1 MTNIPHF
8 IFIVI
13 YLLFATL
20 AFAEFGDNERKPF
33 YLDVDFNDDE
43 SKQFLSVRAAEEQQL
58 AVLAGVSRPLFG
70 EDLGPLFEPEEQATT
85 KLFIGSIQGSP
96 IKDIPVETYK
106 EQARLMEANRANG
119 ILSDDIS
126 IREPPRPDQQANIT
140 TSTDDDNADTT
151 MAKRTPQAPLTTFPP
166 PPEPQVNPIQA
177 ALDSQAAM
185 LGQETSKE
193 AQHVAAQLAARQ
205 PPVPDL
211 PSTSGLDPLTE
222 AAATGMVGG
231 IDGNNSSNNNT
242 ATVRPL
248 QIDPNND
255 VIAKL
260 ANPQIGEDTPTT
272 GGGGGGGATQH
283 QQEPQLVTTN
293 TIPPPTTTQD
303 NNNSNSNTAE
313 ASKQAREAAAFIL
326 ALERDRE
333 LDRPLDATVTRR
345 MLRDSEYI
353 YDNDEDGYPEPQLF
367 TRDRPNAR
375 PLTIWT
381 PDDPLPRDVLNKRPA
396 EVWLYSLLAADFGGV
411 ELLPH
416 FLEHYARLG
425 VKTERMLF
433 IVNYNPKTASSS
445 DQNSSSSPLQKL
457 TAILDAWGADYRV
470 WLGQY
475 SADAHLKYKLEVL
488 QRVPVRD
495 WIIITDSDE
504 FHDYGGMTA
513 PQFLEICTRR
523 GYNWVKGYFVD
534 RVAEDGRLTQIQAS
548 PAIWLQYPFKCD
560 VARRLAH
567 GDPSKITAF
576 RGFLRSGVGNH
587 GIIPPEVAEEYFG
600 PAAPG
605 EESPRYGLCGAED
618 LFPLT
623 PYSKYWMFYK
633 GEDVTGN
640 SFLWAPK
647 EAEFKVCM
655 HHHHHY
661 YYHYHYYFG
670 CWLSTPFS
678 FSLCSYVFHRPN

>member
-1 MTNIPHF
+1 MKIPHF
-8 IFIVI
+8 IFLVI
-13 YLLFATL
+13 CLLFATL
-20 AFAEFGDNERKPF
+20 AFAEFGENEHKSF
-33 YLDVDFNDDE
+33 SLDVDFDDDE
-43 SKQFLSVRAAEEQQL
+43 AKQFLSVRAAEEQQL

-70 EDLGPLFEPEEQATT
+70 EDFGPLFEPEEHGPT

-96 IKDIPVETYK
+96 IKDIPVETHE
-106 EQARLMEANRANG
+106 EQARQMEANRTNG
-119 ILSDDIS
+119 IVSEDIS
-126 IREPPRPDQQANIT
+126 IREPPRPDQQANT
-140 TSTDDDNADTT
+140 TTEDADNTDTT

-166 PPEPQVNPIQA
+166 PPEPEVNPIQA

-185 LGQETSKE
+185 LGQKTSKE

-205 PPVPDL
+205 RPVPDL
-211 PSTSGLDPLTE
+211 PTSSGLDPLTE
-222 AAATGMVGG
+222 SAAATGMAGVM
-231 IDGNNSSNNNT
+231 DGMNT
-242 ATVRPL
+242 TTTTVRPL
-248 QIDPNND
+248 QIDPNNE

-260 ANPQIGEDTPTT
+260 ANPQIGEDQPITTATTTT
-272 GGGGGGGATQH
+272 GEGEGATQQ
-283 QQEPQLVTTN
+283 QQEPQLVTTTTT
-293 TIPPPTTTQD
+293 TIPTTTTTPTPTTPQD
-303 NNNSNSNTAE
+303 SNMAE
-313 ASKQAREAAAFIL
+313 VNKQAREAAAFIL

-345 MLRDSEYI
+345 MLRDSEHI
-353 YDNDEDGYPEPQLF
+353 YDNDEDEYPEPQLF
-367 TRDRPNAR
+367 IRDRPNSR

-433 IVNYNPKTASSS
+433 VVNYNPKAASSSS
-445 DQNSSSSPLQKL
+445 DQSSSSSSPLQQL

-475 SADAHLKYKLEVL
+475 SADAHLKLKLEVL

-513 PQFLEICTRR
+513 PQFLETCTRR

-534 RVAEDGRLTQIQAS
+534 RVAEDGRLTQIEPS

-605 EESPRYGLCGAED
+605 QESPRYGLCGAED
-618 LFPLT
+618 LFLLT

-655 HHHHHY
+655 HY
-661 YYHYHYYFG
+661 WFY
-670 CWLSTPFS
+670 C
-678 FSLCSYVFHRPN
+678 